1 MFTKIDFVLHFDA
14 GDIDD
19 YDYEFLNGTPEVRMG
34 YVLEAVPDLA
44 KLISV
49 IEVEGVSGELN
60 LSIPEKFI
68 ATLNGRF
75 PFEMV
80 RCHFAGMLASEEQV
94 AWPRLRD
101 VLKTIRSSTFP
112 ASGVYSGFDRAP
124 VDISLE
130 SLYSADEPA
139 DKPIWVFSNT
149 AIIAYLDALANA
161 ASANKQISEFLEFFE
176 PEITQFRKGSQSQFL
191 ESWFSTELLLTQKE
205 AVSWEIENEY
215 FLSPKFLVSEFEWSK
230 PQEIPNLLRWERI
243 DSPTKMVWYS
253 PMRANMYTPSSD
265 FGHFYGE
272 ASNQVDKYV
281 SNSFSYSPLKTALLL
296 QCLWHALDES
306 PSEETEWLV
315 DFMNDFESEIN
326 SVTEQIEEEFE
337 WDSGEGTEL
346 NGEKADHILAMDL
359 PDNLQDVWLAWLK
372 LIGRSKQ

>member
-1 MFTKIDFVLHFDA
+1 
-14 GDIDD
+14 
-19 YDYEFLNGTPEVRMG
+19 
-34 YVLEAVPDLA
+34 
-44 KLISV
+44 
-49 IEVEGVSGELN
+49 
-60 LSIPEKFI
+60 
-68 ATLNGRF
+68 
-75 PFEMV
+75 
-80 RCHFAGMLASEEQV
+80 
-94 AWPRLRD
+94 
-101 VLKTIRSSTFP
+101 
-112 ASGVYSGFDRAP
+112 
-124 VDISLE
+124 
-130 SLYSADEPA
+130 
-139 DKPIWVFSNT
+139 
-149 AIIAYLDALANA
+149 
-161 ASANKQISEFLEFFE
+161 
-176 PEITQFRKGSQSQFL
+176 
-191 ESWFSTELLLTQKE
+191 
-205 AVSWEIENEY
+205 
-215 FLSPKFLVSEFEWSK
+215 
-230 PQEIPNLLRWERI
+230 
-243 DSPTKMVWYS
+243 
-253 PMRANMYTPSSD
+253 MYTPSSD